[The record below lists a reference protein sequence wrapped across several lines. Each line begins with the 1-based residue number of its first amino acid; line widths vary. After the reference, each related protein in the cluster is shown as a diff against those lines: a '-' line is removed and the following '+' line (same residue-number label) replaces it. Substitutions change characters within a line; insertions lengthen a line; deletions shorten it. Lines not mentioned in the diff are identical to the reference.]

1 MFIDQLHQD
10 HVNTSKLLVLLQKQM
25 DAFDKGDETD
35 FSLMQSIVD
44 YMSEYTDSVHHP
56 KEDLIY
62 AALETRDPGCK
73 HLVDELH
80 QEHKQLSSLTKELTL
95 VLEEIVLDSVIS
107 RESVS
112 RQGHDFIKQN
122 RKHLEKEEKTIFPLV
137 LKTLTNEDWKS
148 IEPSLTKQ
156 DDPLFGQSIQD
167 KYKALYSQITDPES

>member
-10 HVNTSKLLVLLQKQM
+10 HVNTRRLLVLLQKQM

-35 FSLMQSIVD
+35 FGLMQSIVD
-44 YMSEYTDSVHHP
+44 YISEYTDSVHHP

-62 AALETRDPGCK
+62 AALENRDPSCK
-73 HLVDELH
+73 TLVDELH
-80 QEHKQLSSLTKELTL
+80 KEHKQLSSLTKELTL

-112 RQGHDFIKQN
+112 RQGHDFITKN
-122 RKHLEKEEKTIFPLV
+122 REHLEKEEKTIFPLV

-148 IEPSLTKQ
+148 IEPSLMQQ
-156 DDPLFGQSIQD
+156 DDPLFGKSIQD
-167 KYKALYSQITDPES
+167 KYKTLYSQITDSGS